1 LSVYAPTAGGSV
13 DVAAGRSS
21 PWRTPATGA
30 GPTTQEARVPQ
41 YMLLIYGDPS
51 KGPQEGTPEFDA
63 HMGEWFTYTESLQN
77 AGVYVAGEALQ
88 PPSTAT
94 TVAVRDGDRV
104 VTDGP
109 FADTKEWLGGYY
121 VVDAPDLDA
130 ALDHAAR
137 MPNIAYASVEVRPV
151 MKFD

>member
-1 LSVYAPTAGGSV
+1 M
-13 DVAAGRSS
+13 
-21 PWRTPATGA
+21 
-30 GPTTQEARVPQ
+30 PQ

-51 KGPQEGTPEFDA
+51 KGPQQGTPEFDA
-63 HMGEWFTYTESLQN
+63 QMGQWFTYTESLRE

-88 PPSTAT
+88 PPTTAT

-121 VVDAPDLDA
+121 VLDAPDLDA

-137 MPNIAYASVEVRPV
+137 MPNIDYGSVEVRPI
-151 MKFD
+151 MTFD